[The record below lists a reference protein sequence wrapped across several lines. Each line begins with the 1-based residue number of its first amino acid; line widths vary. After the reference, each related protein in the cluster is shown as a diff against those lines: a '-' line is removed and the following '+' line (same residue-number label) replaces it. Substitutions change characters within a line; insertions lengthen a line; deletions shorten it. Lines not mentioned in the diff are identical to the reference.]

1 MSETT
6 PKGFV
11 DLTASIVSA
20 YVSNNATT
28 AAEIPALISQI
39 HAALVRVS
47 NSATEAQ
54 AEPAKPAVSIK
65 K

>member
-1 MSETT
+1 MSEST

-28 AAEIPALISQI
+28 ASEIPALISQI
-39 HAALVRVS
+39 VGRSV
-47 NSATEAQ
+47 TG
-54 AEPAKPAVSIK
+54 PR
-65 K
+65 

>member
-1 MSETT
+1 LKDITMSETT

-28 AAEIPALISQI
+28 ATGVLIS
-39 HAALVRVS
+39 ALMI
-47 NSATEAQ
+47 SASSL
-54 AEPAKPAVSIK
+54 PS
-65 K
+65 